1 MFYHPPPFLLNSYN
15 QPTRM
20 NTNWSFTQ
28 KFLFRFF
35 FIYLMISIA
44 PWTWL
49 ENIPYVAEVTVPW
62 YWLQDQIV
70 QFANRSIFK
79 VYKELV
85 PLNGSGDTSWAW
97 THLWFF
103 TLFSL
108 VVAAIWSAADRK
120 KSAYPRWNYVLIT
133 IVRYQVAM
141 TCFGYGIIKIFALQ
155 MIFPSLSQ
163 LATPLGEYLP
173 MRFSWMFIG
182 YSTPYQVFSGVA
194 EVFAGLLLFNRKT
207 VTLGAMVSL
216 AVFTNVLAMNYS
228 YDIPVKLFSTH
239 LVAMSLF
246 LVLQEYKRIL
256 SFFVFNQTA
265 PISSL
270 YEITITQKWQ
280 RITRYVLKGLFVILI
295 IIVPTYFNY
304 QRYVDM
310 QNTSDQKPIRSGIYD
325 VADFVVNKDTIP
337 AIVGDSTRWTQFIL
351 QPGITGSMIS
361 SDTLFRKAY
370 GRSYFGYFVDSV
382 QQQIEFRWAG
392 KQSDSLFT
400 LKYSIPDSSTILL
413 RGPVKGDTLFVR
425 LKRTNKQYRLAEKQ
439 FHWLSEYNR

>member
-1 MFYHPPPFLLNSYN
+1 
-15 QPTRM
+15 M
-20 NTNWSFTQ
+20 NTTNTHWNFTQ

-35 FIYLMISIA
+35 FIYFMISIA

-70 QFANRSIFK
+70 QLANKHLFK

-108 VVAAIWSAADRK
+108 IVAAIWSALDRNK
-120 KSAYPRWNYVLIT
+120 PAYPRWNYVLVT
-133 IVRYQVAM
+133 VVRYQVAM
-141 TCFGYGIIKIFALQ
+141 VSFGYGIIKLFALQ
-155 MIFPSLSQ
+155 MWFPSLSQ

-182 YSTPYQVFSGVA
+182 YSTPYQVFSGAA

-207 VTLGAMVSL
+207 VTFGALVAL
-216 AVFTNVLAMNYS
+216 AVFTNVMAMNFS

-239 LVAMSLF
+239 LVVMSIF
-246 LVLQEYKRIL
+246 LVAQEYKRIL
-256 SFFVFNQTA
+256 SFFVFNQPA
-265 PISSL
+265 PVSSL
-270 YEITITQKWQ
+270 YDITIQKKWQ
-280 RITRYVLKGLFVILI
+280 RITRYILKGLFVILI
-295 IIVPTYFNY
+295 IIVPIYINY

-310 QNTSDQKPIRSGIYD
+310 KNISDQRPIRSGIYD

-337 AIVGDSTRWTQFIL
+337 ALVGDSTRWTQFIL
-351 QPGITGSMIS
+351 QPGTSGSMIS
-361 SDTLFRKAY
+361 SDTLFRKSY

-382 QQQIEFRWAG
+382 KQQIEFRWGG
-392 KQSDSLFT
+392 KKSDSLFT
-400 LKYSIPDSSTILL
+400 LKYSIPDSSTIEL
-413 RGPVKGDTLFVR
+413 RGPVKGDSVFVR

>member
-1 MFYHPPPFLLNSYN
+1 
-15 QPTRM
+15 
-20 NTNWSFTQ
+20 
-28 KFLFRFF
+28 
-35 FIYLMISIA
+35 
-44 PWTWL
+44 
-49 ENIPYVAEVTVPW
+49 
-62 YWLQDQIV
+62 
-70 QFANRSIFK
+70 
-79 VYKELV
+79 
-85 PLNGSGDTSWAW
+85 
-97 THLWFF
+97 
-103 TLFSL
+103 
-108 VVAAIWSAADRK
+108 
-120 KSAYPRWNYVLIT
+120 
-133 IVRYQVAM
+133 M

-216 AVFTNVLAMNYS
+216 AVFTNVMAMNYS
-228 YDIPVKLFSTH
+228 YDIPVNLFSTH
-239 LVAMSLF
+239 LVVMSLF

-270 YEITITQKWQ
+270 YEITITKKWQ
-280 RITRYVLKGLFVILI
+280 RVTRYVLKGLFVILI

-325 VADFVVNKDTIP
+325 VADFVINKDTIP

-370 GRSYFGYFVDSV
+370 GRSYFGYFVDST

-413 RGPVKGDTLFVR
+413 RGPVKGDTVFVR

>member
-1 MFYHPPPFLLNSYN
+1 
-15 QPTRM
+15 M
-20 NTNWSFTQ
+20 NTVNTQWNFTQ

-35 FIYLMISIA
+35 FIYFMISIA

-49 ENIPYVAEVTVPW
+49 ENIPYVAEATVPW

-70 QFANRSIFK
+70 QIANRSIFK

-108 VVAAIWSAADRK
+108 IVAAIWSAVDRNK
-120 KSAYPRWNYVLIT
+120 PAYPRWNYLLVT
-133 IVRYQVAM
+133 VVRYNVAM
-141 TCFGYGIIKIFALQ
+141 VSFGYGIIKLFALQ
-155 MIFPSLSQ
+155 MWFPSLSQ

-182 YSTPYQVFSGVA
+182 YSAPYQIFSGAA
-194 EVFAGLLLFNRKT
+194 EVLAGLLLFNRKT
-207 VTLGAMVSL
+207 ATLGAMVAL
-216 AVFTNVLAMNYS
+216 AVFTNVMAMNLS

-239 LVAMSLF
+239 LVLMSLF

-256 SFFVFNQTA
+256 SFFVFNQTTA
-265 PISSL
+265 AGTL
-270 YEITITQKWQ
+270 YEITLTKKWQ
-280 RITRYVLKGLFVILI
+280 RITRYVLKGLFVICI
-295 IIVPTYFNY
+295 IILPFYNSY
-304 QRYVDM
+304 ERYVDAKKM
-310 QNTSDQKPIRSGIYD
+310 SDQDPIRSGIYD
-325 VADFVVNKDTIP
+325 VADFVINKDTIP
-337 AIVGDSTRWTQFIL
+337 AIVGDSTRWTHFIL
-351 QPGITGSMIS
+351 QPGTTGSLIS
-361 SDTLFRKAY
+361 SDTVFRKAY
-370 GRSYFGYFVDSV
+370 GRSYFGYFVDSTK
-382 QQQIEFRWAG
+382 QQIEFRWAG
-392 KQSDSLFT
+392 KQTDSLFT
-400 LKYSIPDSSTILL
+400 LKYTIPDSSTILL

>member
-1 MFYHPPPFLLNSYN
+1 
-15 QPTRM
+15 M
-20 NTNWSFTQ
+20 NTVNTQWNFTQ

-35 FIYLMISIA
+35 FIYFMISIA

-49 ENIPYVAEVTVPW
+49 ENIPYVAEATVPW

-70 QFANRSIFK
+70 QIANRSIFK

-108 VVAAIWSAADRK
+108 IVAAIWSAVDRNK
-120 KSAYPRWNYVLIT
+120 PSYPRWNYLLVT
-133 IVRYQVAM
+133 VVRYNVAM
-141 TCFGYGIIKIFALQ
+141 VSFGYGIIKLFALQ
-155 MIFPSLSQ
+155 MWFPSLSQ

-182 YSTPYQVFSGVA
+182 YSAPYQIFSGAA
-194 EVFAGLLLFNRKT
+194 EVLAGLLLFNRKT
-207 VTLGAMVSL
+207 ATLGALVAL
-216 AVFTNVLAMNYS
+216 AVFTNVMAMNLS

-239 LVAMSLF
+239 LVLMSLF

-256 SFFVFNQTA
+256 CFFVFNQTTA
-265 PISSL
+265 AGTL
-270 YEITITQKWQ
+270 YEITLTKKWQ
-280 RITRYVLKGLFVILI
+280 RITRYVLKGLFVICI
-295 IIVPTYFNY
+295 IIFPFYNSY
-304 QRYVDM
+304 ERYVDAKKM
-310 QNTSDQKPIRSGIYD
+310 SDQDPIRSGIYD
-325 VADFVVNKDTIP
+325 VADFVINKDTIP
-337 AIVGDSTRWTQFIL
+337 AIVGDSTRWTHFIL
-351 QPGITGSMIS
+351 QPGTTGSLIS
-361 SDTLFRKAY
+361 SDTVFRKAY
-370 GRSYFGYFVDSV
+370 GRSYFGYFVDSTK
-382 QQQIEFRWAG
+382 QQIEFRWAG
-392 KQSDSLFT
+392 KQTDSLFT
-400 LKYSIPDSSTILL
+400 LKYTIPDSSTILL